1 MILNCVGIIANYI
14 TTHPRRSISRP
25 TVCRNHSGKWCRI
38 TFQTFIPVSNTGS
51 NKLKIISQPAPSPK
65 QPNMCL
71 TKYIKLVKASLQ
83 WRTRSKRVLKM
94 EVRIRME
101 REIHKKVGI
110 LKWMNR
116 IMTQPIN
123 KIINDHRD
131 LNKNNK

>member
-1 MILNCVGIIANYI
+1 
-14 TTHPRRSISRP
+14 
-25 TVCRNHSGKWCRI
+25 
-38 TFQTFIPVSNTGS
+38 
-51 NKLKIISQPAPSPK
+51 
-65 QPNMCL
+65 
-71 TKYIKLVKASLQ
+71 
-83 WRTRSKRVLKM
+83 M
-94 EVRIRME
+94 EVLIRME